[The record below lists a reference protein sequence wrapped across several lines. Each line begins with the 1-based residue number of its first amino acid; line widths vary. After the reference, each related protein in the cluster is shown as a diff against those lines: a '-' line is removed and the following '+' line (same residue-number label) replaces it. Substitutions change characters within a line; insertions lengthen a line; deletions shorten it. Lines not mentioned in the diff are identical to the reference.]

1 VILVGGTRKTGT
13 DTFLDQFDPSRGII
27 LRTVNLK
34 LRGDKKMAEK
44 KFNKDMVIG
53 DILEANPGAIKVIEK
68 YFGQG
73 CFTCPGM
80 QMESISFGAMMHNI
94 DPEVIVKELN
104 ELE

>member
-1 VILVGGTRKTGT
+1 VKRSSSEAV
-13 DTFLDQFDPSRGII
+13 
-27 LRTVNLK
+27 LK
-34 LRGDKKMAEK
+34 QKSGRFNMAEK

-53 DILEANPGAIKVIEK
+53 DVLKANPGAIKVIEK

-80 QMESISFGAMMHNI
+80 KMESISFGAMMHNI
-94 DPEVIVKELN
+94 NPEVIVKELN